1 MMVMARELAV
11 HLDLDRAWDRGAL
24 GLPVV
29 EAQAWGP
36 RLRYWASGRDIEEF
50 DSEIVKSLPRFV
62 LYGSGDFHH
71 LSGVLVRRAPGPL
84 TLVSFDNHPD
94 WDRRPPRWAC
104 GGWVDRALELPN
116 VQRVSVWGCGN
127 FELSAPSRWF
137 GNQAALRSGRLQLYA
152 WTERQPDSVQR
163 RFPCMTRNDWRER
176 FAEFAEGLAG
186 GRAYVTVDLDC
197 LRSQEART
205 NWENGEFTA
214 DDVAWAIG
222 QLRRH
227 AQVVGG
233 DVCGAYS
240 APVFQRPFQR
250 IAGWWDHP
258 RLLPGADSSAI
269 NVRSLTTIWSSL
281 LGSNHAST

>member
-1 MMVMARELAV
+1 MMAMARDLAV
-11 HLDLDRAWDRGAL
+11 HVDLDGAWDRGAA
-24 GLPVV
+24 GLRVV
-29 EAQAWGP
+29 EACAWGP
-36 RLRYWASGRDIEEF
+36 RLRYWARAADIEEF
-50 DSEIVKSLPRFV
+50 GSRIAEALPRFV

-71 LSGVLVRRAPGPL
+71 LSGVLVRKSVGPL

-104 GGWVDRALELPN
+104 GGWVNRALELTN

-137 GNQAALRSGRLQLYA
+137 GNAAALRSGRLQVHA
-152 WTERQPDSVQR
+152 WTERQPPSVQR
-163 RFPCMTRNDWRER
+163 RFPCMTRETWRQH
-176 FAEFAEGLAG
+176 FAGFAAGLAG
-186 GRAYVTVDLDC
+186 GNAYVTVDLDC

-222 QLRRH
+222 ELRRQ

-240 APVFQRPFQR
+240 RPTFQRPFQR
-250 IAGWWDHP
+250 FAAWWDHP
-258 RLLPGADSSAI
+258 RPAAAAASSADADM
-269 NVRSLTTIWSSL
+269 NARSLATIWPSL
-281 LGSNHAST
+281 VG